1 MSYRG
6 KCIILGDPAVGK
18 TSLLNRFVDDKFPEG
33 YVPTVGAN
41 FLVTEVDLT
50 DIIDKLNNLDD
61 DLREKVKNKG
71 LKIYF
76 WDIGGQTDKL
86 IANEYYF
93 MDAVGAIVVFNLVDN
108 ESFDHLKFWIS
119 KLIELSGNIPF
130 IIVGNKTD
138 LSEKRSIDKQSI
150 EDKIK
155 EYGVE
160 YCETS
165 AKTNENVKKAFEILS
180 IKILNNMT

>member
-1 MSYRG
+1 M
-6 KCIILGDPAVGK
+6 
-18 TSLLNRFVDDKFPEG
+18 
-33 YVPTVGAN
+33 
-41 FLVTEVDLT
+41 
-50 DIIDKLNNLDD
+50 DKLELTNPR
-61 DLREKVKNKG
+61 LRQDIKEKGFK
-71 LKIYF
+71 LYF

-93 MDAVGAIVVFNLVDN
+93 MDAVGAIVVFNLVDK

-119 KLIELSGNIPF
+119 KLKELSGNIPF

-138 LSEKRSIDKQSI
+138 LSENRSIDIKTI
-150 EDKIK
+150 EDKVK

-165 AKTNENVKKAFEILS
+165 AKTNENVRKAFEILS
-180 IKILNNMT
+180 IKILNNMM